1 MLEPVRAQPVRPN
14 LLLAGPMPPPQP
26 DELRTD
32 LSTVG
37 KIVGAASIATGV
49 IGAAALGGV
58 TAQRRAVRKYR
69 ATAGVDA
76 QGYDTLA
83 ADRTYSVL
91 GDDGVVLH
99 VEEVGPKT
107 APLTVIFGHGW
118 TLRSGAWHYQR
129 LGLAGK
135 GFGGAKGPE
144 ARLVF
149 FDQRSHG
156 KSTRSQ
162 VDNVTMEHLAGDLAA
177 VLATAAPTGPVV
189 LVGHSMGGM
198 ALITL
203 AGLRPNLFVER
214 VAGVGL
220 VSTSASALSKAQIT
234 RSLMS
239 TSSPLLKLASRAA
252 SRYPTWIE
260 RGRTSSRDAVWLL
273 TRSFGFAQKD
283 VPGELVDYLDE
294 MISATPVDVIAD
306 FAPAL
311 MGLDQ
316 TAALPVLA
324 SLPVVIIC
332 GAADRQTPLSRSLAI
347 SEALP
352 NAELVVIDGAGHMA
366 IMERP
371 DVVNEALRGL
381 FSRSLIYAR
390 SASRKSG

>member
-1 MLEPVRAQPVRPN
+1 M
-14 LLLAGPMPPPQP
+14 
-26 DELRTD
+26 
-32 LSTVG
+32 STVG
-37 KIVGAASIATGV
+37 RVVGAASIATGV
-49 IGAAALGGV
+49 LAAAALGGV

-69 ATAGVDA
+69 ATAGVDP
-76 QGYDTLA
+76 QGYDSLA
-83 ADRTYSVL
+83 ADRTYSVV

-99 VEEVGPKT
+99 VEEVGEEN
-107 APLTVIFGHGW
+107 AELTVVFGHGW

-129 LGLAGK
+129 IGLAGK
-135 GFGGAKGPE
+135 GFGSGKGPQ

-156 KSTRSQ
+156 KSSRAHA
-162 VDNVTMEHLAGDLAA
+162 DHVTMVDLAGDLAA
-177 VLATAAPTGPVV
+177 VVATAAPTGPVV

-203 AGLRPNLFVER
+203 AGLRPDLFADR

-239 TSSPLLKLASRAA
+239 TSGPLLKLASRAA

-260 RGRTSSRDAVWLL
+260 RGRSGSRDAVWLL
-273 TRSFGFAQKD
+273 TRSLGFAQKD

-311 MGLDQ
+311 VSLDQ

-324 SLPVVIIC
+324 TLPVVIIC
-332 GAADRQTPLSRSLAI
+332 GDADRQTPLTRSLAI

-352 NAELVVIDGAGHMA
+352 NAQLVIVKGAGHMA
-366 IMERP
+366 ILESP
-371 DVVNEALRGL
+371 DVVNDALREL
-381 FSRSLIYAR
+381 FIRAVSYAR
-390 SASRKSG
+390 SSARRSG

>member
-1 MLEPVRAQPVRPN
+1 MLESDRAGR
-14 LLLAGPMPPPQP
+14 
-26 DELRTD
+26 DELRID
-32 LSTVG
+32 LSTLG
-37 KIVGAASIATGV
+37 KIIGAASITTGV

-58 TAQRRAVRKYR
+58 TAQRRAVRRYR
-69 ATAGVDA
+69 ESSAADP

-99 VEEVGPKT
+99 VEEVGPEN
-107 APLTVIFGHGW
+107 APLTVVFGHGW

-129 LGLAGK
+129 IGLAGP
-135 GFGGAKGPE
+135 GFGGSGSGPQ

-149 FDQRSHG
+149 YDQRSHG
-156 KSTRSQ
+156 KSSRGG
-162 VDNVTMEHLAGDLAA
+162 VDNVGMADLARDLAA
-177 VLATAAPTGPVV
+177 VVATAAPKGPVV

-198 ALITL
+198 AVITL
-203 AGLRPNLFVER
+203 AGLRPDLFTER
-214 VAGVGL
+214 IAGVGL
-220 VSTSASALSKAQIT
+220 VSTSASAQSRAQFT

-260 RGRTSSRDAVWLL
+260 RGRTGSRDAVWLV
-273 TRSFGFAQKD
+273 TRSLGFAQKD

-294 MISATPVDVIAD
+294 MISATPVEVIAD

-311 MGLDQ
+311 MALDQ
-316 TAALPVLA
+316 MASLPVLE

-332 GAADRQTPLSRSLAI
+332 GDADRQTPMARSLAI
-347 SEALP
+347 ADALP
-352 NAELVVIDGAGHMA
+352 KAELVVIEGAGHMA

-371 DVVNEALRGL
+371 DAVNDALRGL
-381 FSRSLIYAR
+381 FERAVDHAGLPGAR
-390 SASRKSG
+390 SV

>member
-1 MLEPVRAQPVRPN
+1 M
-14 LLLAGPMPPPQP
+14 
-26 DELRTD
+26 
-32 LSTVG
+32 STVG

-69 ATAGVDA
+69 ASDGIDP

-99 VEEVGPKT
+99 VEEVGPEN

-129 LGLAGK
+129 IGLAGK
-135 GFGGAKGPE
+135 GFGGGSGPQ

-156 KSTRSQ
+156 QSSRARA
-162 VDNVTMEHLAGDLAA
+162 DRVTMVDLAGDLAA

-203 AGLRPNLFVER
+203 AGLRPNLFSER

-234 RSLMS
+234 RSLIS
-239 TSSPLLKLASRAA
+239 TSGPLLKLAGRAA
-252 SRYPTWIE
+252 ARYPTWIE
-260 RGRTSSRDAVWLL
+260 RGRSNSRDAVWLL
-273 TRSFGFAQKD
+273 TRSLGFAQKD

-316 TAALPVLA
+316 SAALPVLS

-332 GAADRQTPLSRSLAI
+332 GDADRQTPLSRSLAI
-347 SEALP
+347 AEALP
-352 NAELVVIDGAGHMA
+352 KAELVVIEGAGHMA
-366 IMERP
+366 ILERP
-371 DVVNEALRGL
+371 DVVNNALRGL
-381 FSRSLIYAR
+381 FSRATSYAR
-390 SASRKSG
+390 SPGRKSG

>member
-1 MLEPVRAQPVRPN
+1 MLESDRAGR
-14 LLLAGPMPPPQP
+14 
-26 DELRTD
+26 DELRID
-32 LSTVG
+32 LSTLG
-37 KIVGAASIATGV
+37 KIIGAASITTGV

-58 TAQRRAVRKYR
+58 TAQRRAVRRYR
-69 ATAGVDA
+69 ESSAADP

-99 VEEVGPKT
+99 VEEVGPEN
-107 APLTVIFGHGW
+107 APLTVVFGHGW

-129 LGLAGK
+129 IGLAGP
-135 GFGGAKGPE
+135 GFGGSGSGTQ

-149 FDQRSHG
+149 YDQRSHG
-156 KSTRSQ
+156 KSSRGG
-162 VDNVTMEHLAGDLAA
+162 VDNVGMADLARDLAA
-177 VLATAAPTGPVV
+177 VVATAAPKGPVV

-198 ALITL
+198 AVITL
-203 AGLRPNLFVER
+203 AGLRPDLFTER
-214 VAGVGL
+214 IAGVGL
-220 VSTSASALSKAQIT
+220 VSTSASAQSRAQFT

-260 RGRTSSRDAVWLL
+260 RGRTGSRDAVWLV
-273 TRSFGFAQKD
+273 TRSLGFAQKD

-294 MISATPVDVIAD
+294 MISATPVEVIAD

-311 MGLDQ
+311 MALDQ
-316 TAALPVLA
+316 MASLPVLE

-332 GAADRQTPLSRSLAI
+332 GDADRQTPMARSLAI
-347 SEALP
+347 ADALP
-352 NAELVVIDGAGHMA
+352 KAELVVIEGAGHMA

-371 DVVNEALRGL
+371 DAVNDALRGL
-381 FSRSLIYAR
+381 FERAVDHAGLPGAR
-390 SASRKSG
+390 SV